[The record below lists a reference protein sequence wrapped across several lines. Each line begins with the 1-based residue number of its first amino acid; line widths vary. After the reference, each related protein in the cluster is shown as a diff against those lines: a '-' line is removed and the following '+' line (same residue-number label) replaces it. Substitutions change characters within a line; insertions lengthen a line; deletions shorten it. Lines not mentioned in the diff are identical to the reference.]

1 MGRTCRLLGV
11 QADSVVGDDSGGGRR
26 HLELFSGEL
35 QHGSERGGLGHA
47 QTGGGGV
54 AQESYGGNIA
64 GMYGIPSGQTS
75 TSHSFDVIAGIIPV
89 RC

>member
-11 QADSVVGDDSGGGRR
+11 QADSVVGDDGGGGRR

-47 QTGGGGV
+47 QTGGGGGI
-54 AQESYGGNIA
+54 AQKSCGAISLACTVYHSRTNIDFTF
-64 GMYGIPSGQTS
+64 I
-75 TSHSFDVIAGIIPV
+75 
-89 RC
+89 